1 MPRETSILEAMKKS
15 KSESSK
21 SEPESKVTTTL
32 LMKDNNYH
40 HHENSAAAAAA
51 AVALSKASPKLT
63 PKLTPTSAKSSREQ
77 AYSILMDEDAA
88 DGFHAHLVVPDV
100 LDKAPS
106 EKLPITFGDCNS
118 IVMGN
123 LLVPEELRYKPVI
136 DLSRCD
142 PKKFYT
148 LIFTDP
154 DCPNRS
160 MPAER
165 EHLHWLVVNITDN
178 NVSKGEEIAPYKPP
192 LPNLG
197 SGLHRYVFIL
207 LEQTRPIII
216 ATEAEKAAMAKA
228 REAEAAAVIAAAAA
242 VATKN
247 NRLHRYVFI
256 LLEQTRPII
265 IATEAEKAA
274 MAKAREAEA
283 AAIMAAAAAVATK
296 NNRVTS
302 AINKA
307 HQKGQTNSL
316 PTTGKNSPAA
326 SDKSSINPLIPVQLK
341 RNSFDDNENLLVD
354 RIQFST
360 KGFMK
365 KYAIIGVVAANFFQ
379 TEYNEYVGKQLEAQR
394 QDHSIE
400 KKKEI
405 VKEISKID
413 EKKTLESLKSLKVGK
428 I

>member
-1 MPRETSILEAMKKS
+1 MVRETSVFEAMKKS
-15 KSESSK
+15 KSES
-21 SEPESKVTTTL
+21 ESKVPITTTITATITTTTTTTATPPQ
-32 LMKDNNYH
+32 NYSQHDSSH
-40 HHENSAAAAAA
+40 HSR
-51 AVALSKASPKLT
+51 SPKLT
-63 PKLTPTSAKSSREQ
+63 SASAKSSREQ
-77 AYSILMDEDAA
+77 AYSILMDDDAA

-100 LDKAPS
+100 LDKAPAD
-106 EKLPITFGDCNS
+106 KLPITFGDS
-118 IVMGN
+118 VPIVMGN

-160 MPAER
+160 MPTER

-178 NVSKGEEIAPYKPP
+178 TVSKGEEIAPYKAP

-216 ATEAEKAAMAKA
+216 ATEAEKAALAKA
-228 REAEAAAVIAAAAA
+228 REAEAAAVITAAAASA
-242 VATKN
+242 ATKN
-247 NRLHRYVFI
+247 R
-256 LLEQTRPII
+256 
-265 IATEAEKAA
+265 A
-274 MAKAREAEA
+274 
-283 AAIMAAAAAVATK
+283 
-296 NNRVTS
+296 TS
-302 AINKA
+302 AVKSQ
-307 HQKGQTNSL
+307 HKGGTNSL

-326 SDKSSINPLIPVQLK
+326 SDHKSSINPLIPVQRK

-360 KGFMK
+360 KGFMR
-365 KYAIIGVVAANFFQ
+365 KYAIIGVAAANFFQ

-394 QDHSIE
+394 RDSSVE

-413 EKKTLESLKSLKVGK
+413 EKKTLESLKSLKVSK
-428 I
+428 NTNQY